1 MIKNIKNLWQRYKSF
16 FLSVMISLGI
26 GILSTL
32 LTMKNMNIA
41 ESVMQPPLAPPAFLF
56 AIVWTLLYVLMGI
69 SAALVFEKR
78 AQSPVSVRQGLTYY
92 AMSLVVNFT
101 WNIIFFNFRAFLI
114 ASLWIVL
121 LLFLIIKTVLHYF
134 KVDKPAAY
142 LQLPY
147 IVWVAFATYLTFGIL
162 YLNG

>member
-16 FLSVMISLGI
+16 FLSVIISLGI

-32 LTMKNMNIA
+32 ITMKNMNIA
-41 ESVMQPPLAPPAFLF
+41 ESVLQPPLAPPPFLF
-56 AIVWTLLYVLMGI
+56 AIVWTALYILMGI
-69 SAALVFEKR
+69 SAAIVYEKR
-78 AQSPVSVRQGLTYY
+78 TRSPINARHGLTYY

-114 ASLWIVL
+114 SSLWIIL

-134 KVDKPAAY
+134 KVDKLAAY

-147 IVWVAFATYLTFGIL
+147 IVWVAFATYLTFGIFS
-162 YLNG
+162 LNG

>member
-1 MIKNIKNLWQRYKSF
+1 
-16 FLSVMISLGI
+16 
-26 GILSTL
+26 
-32 LTMKNMNIA
+32 MKNMNIA

-78 AQSPVSVRQGLTYY
+78 AGAPVSVRQGLTYY

>member
-16 FLSVMISLGI
+16 FLSVIISLGV

-41 ESVMQPPLAPPAFLF
+41 ESVLQPPLAPPAFLF
-56 AIVWTLLYVLMGI
+56 SIVWTVLYVLMGI

-78 AQSPVSVRQGLTYY
+78 KQMPVSVRQGLTYY